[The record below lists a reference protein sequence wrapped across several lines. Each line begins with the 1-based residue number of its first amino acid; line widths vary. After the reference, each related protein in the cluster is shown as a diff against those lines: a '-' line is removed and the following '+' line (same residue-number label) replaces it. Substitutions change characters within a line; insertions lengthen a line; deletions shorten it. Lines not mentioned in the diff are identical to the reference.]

1 MKKFRPSLI
10 TVALVASGMAIFN
23 LPVFAQESAVE
34 VEPLSSETPAE
45 DIEKIEIR
53 GFATSLI
60 QSLNQKRFGDTV
72 SEQISADDLGGL
84 PDVSMADALTRLPGI
99 SAVRTGGQ
107 AAEINIRGLSG
118 DFVFSTLNGREQVST
133 SGSRSIEF
141 DQYPSELIS
150 SAAVYK
156 SPKASLIE
164 GGVAGTVEL
173 ETASPLS
180 IDGDYKFSVNARGMF
195 NDRADEV
202 SDAEQYGNRFS
213 VSYQTKFLDETL
225 GLALGYARLYQPSVS
240 TQFIGLAYNAEKD
253 VDGLAGD
260 IENVSATCLATEP
273 CAGFE
278 KISEGFEMQH
288 QGGVETRN
296 GYMAALE
303 WAPTDNFTLK
313 TDLFLSKFE
322 SEEFA
327 RGFRVKLGGS
337 SVSVT
342 NPVIVD
348 NRVIGGTFNRSADSF
363 TRVELVNDDNRDSD
377 EVFSA
382 GIKAQWQATD
392 NLSMTFDVSLSKAE
406 SDFRNGLLWSLVG
419 EDANATNPQFDENIS
434 ISYLLNGLDLPDLAF
449 NQVDAF
455 SDIDRV
461 MVSKYGIYPYKNE
474 DELKAYR
481 LDVKYELD
489 NDFISS
495 IEFGARYSDREY
507 NNDRSVFE
515 YGNDSAFSVSQPPLR
530 LTQDMVKTV
539 AWSSEFGYFPDYL
552 SIDLDKALNAW
563 FPSGV
568 PQPVQT
574 WGVGHPGVINSPTD
588 NEGPNTAWSVQES
601 GDVFEEVTAAYIMAN
616 IDTEL
621 AGLPITG
628 NVGIRRIESTQ
639 SSTTLQDVSTAF
651 VLLDSDGNA
660 VLDADGVAVTVT
672 RGDPAKGAQY
682 ITDDA
687 GLINDYFRPAILT
700 DKYTDYLPSLNLNF
714 KLTESQ
720 QLRFAAAKV
729 MGRAPINRFAANTTT
744 SIATVSASQNPDT
757 GEITLSSPTA
767 KISGNSRNSPY
778 LRPFYANQYDLSY
791 EYYFTETDGAFVAA
805 LFYKDI
811 KSFVDDIS
819 LEPYD
824 FAANG
829 FVVPTQVS
837 VPVFVE
843 PDSPGATPVRA
854 TDANG
859 DPLSIVV
866 PTENGRYDTAVN
878 NADGGYIRGLELTYT
893 QIYDFLPGAWAGLG
907 MNASYSFTESEITRT
922 LTDSVFSIQLPGLSE
937 NVAQATVFW
946 EYEGFE
952 TRLSA
957 RYRDA
962 FVSKQVA
969 VNEQT
974 VNFDSEVVVDYQASY
989 NINENLGVVFQ
1000 INNLTD
1006 EPTRSYFGQ
1015 EDLTGTIQFFGTQYF
1030 LGVTYSL

>member
-10 TVALVASGMAIFN
+10 TAALVASGMAIIN
-23 LPVFAQESAVE
+23 LPVYAQEADVE
-34 VEPLSSETPAE
+34 IKPLSGETPSDE
-45 DIEKIEIR
+45 IEKIEVR

-180 IDGDYKFSVNARGMF
+180 IDGDYKFNINARGMY
-195 NDRADEV
+195 NDRASEV
-202 SDAEQYGNRFS
+202 SDAEQYGHRFS

-240 TQFIGLAYNAEKD
+240 TQFIGLAYNTEAD

-273 CAGFE
+273 CAGYE

-288 QGGVETRN
+288 QGGVETRD

-313 TDLFLSKFE
+313 TDVFLSKFE

-337 SVSVT
+337 QVSIA
-342 NPVIVD
+342 NPVIKD
-348 NRVIGGTFNRSADSF
+348 NHVIGGAFNRTSGSF

-377 EVFSA
+377 QVFSA
-382 GIKAQWQATD
+382 GIKANWQATD

-406 SDFRNGLLWSLVG
+406 SDFQNGLLWSLVG
-419 EDANATNPQFDENIS
+419 EDATATNPQFDKNIS
-434 ISYLLNGLDLPDLAF
+434 LSYLLNGLNLPDLAF
-449 NQVDAF
+449 NQADAF

-461 MVSKYGIYPYKNE
+461 MVSRYGIYPFKNK

-481 LDVKYELD
+481 FDVKYELD

-530 LTQDMVKTV
+530 LTDDMVNRV
-539 AWSSEFGYFPDYL
+539 GWGSEFAYFPNYL
-552 SIDLDKALNAW
+552 SIDLDKALSAW
-563 FPSGV
+563 FPSGI

-574 WGVGHPGVINSPTD
+574 WGVGHPGVINSPTG
-588 NEGPNTAWSVQES
+588 NEGPNTAWSMQES
-601 GDVFEEVTAAYIMAN
+601 GDVFEEVTAAYLMAN
-616 IDTEL
+616 IDTEI

-628 NVGIRRIESTQ
+628 NIGIRRVESTQ
-639 SSTTLQDVSTAF
+639 SSTTLQDVSTTETVF
-651 VLLDSDGNA
+651 DERGNE
-660 VLDADGVAVTVT
+660 VEVTV
-672 RGDPAKGAQY
+672 GDPTRGAQY

-687 GLINDYFRPAILT
+687 GLINSFFRPALLSDT
-700 DKYTDYLPSLNLNF
+700 YTDYLPSLNLNF
-714 KLTESQ
+714 RLTQSQ

-744 SIATVSASQNPDT
+744 NVQTVSASQNPDT
-757 GEITLSSPTA
+757 GEIILSSPTA
-767 KISGNSRNSPY
+767 KINGNSRNSPY
-778 LRPFYANQYDLSY
+778 LRPFYADQYDVSY

-824 FAANG
+824 FAGNG
-829 FVVPTQVS
+829 FVVPTEVS

-843 PDSPGATPVRA
+843 ADSPGATPVRA
-854 TDANG
+854 RDENG
-859 DPLSIVV
+859 DPLSVIV

-878 NADGGYIRGLELTYT
+878 NASGGYIRGLELTYT
-893 QIYDFLPGAWAGLG
+893 QIYDFLPGAWSGLG

-952 TRLSA
+952 TRVSA

-974 VNFDSEVVVDYQASY
+974 VNFASEVVVDLQAAY
-989 NINENLGVVFQ
+989 DINENLGVVFQ

>member
-23 LPVFAQESAVE
+23 LPAFAQEAEVE
-34 VEPLSSETPAE
+34 VQPLSTETPTD
-45 DIEKIEIR
+45 DIEKIEVR

-60 QSLNQKRFGDTV
+60 KSLNQKRFGDTV

-180 IDGDYKFSVNARGMF
+180 IDGDYKFNVNVRGMY
-195 NDRADEV
+195 NDRAKEV
-202 SDAEQYGNRFS
+202 SDAQQYGNRFS
-213 VSYQTKFLDETL
+213 VSYQTKFLDDTL

-240 TQFIGLAYNAEKD
+240 TQFIGLAYNAEAD

-260 IENVSATCLATEP
+260 TGNVSATCLATDP

-288 QGGVETRN
+288 QGGVETRD
-296 GYMAALE
+296 GYMAAIE

-313 TDLFLSKFE
+313 TDVFLSKFE

-337 SVSVT
+337 QVSIT
-342 NPVIVD
+342 NPVLSG
-348 NRVIGGTFNRSADSF
+348 NNVIGGTFNRTADSF

-377 EVFSA
+377 QVFSA

-392 NLSMTFDVSLSKAE
+392 NLSMTFDVSLSKAK

-419 EDANATNPQFDENIS
+419 EDATATNPQFDENIS
-434 ISYLLNGLDLPDLAF
+434 MSYLLNGLNLPDLAF
-449 NQVDAF
+449 NQADAF

-461 MVSKYGIYPYKNE
+461 MVSKYGIYPFKNE

-481 LDVKYELD
+481 FDVKYDLD

-530 LTQDMVKTV
+530 LTQDMVNTV
-539 AWSSEFGYFPDYL
+539 SWDSEFGYFPDYL

-568 PQPVQT
+568 PQPAQT

-616 IDTEL
+616 IDTEIG
-621 AGLPITG
+621 GLPISG
-628 NVGIRRIESTQ
+628 NIGIRRIESTQ
-639 SSTTLQDVSTAF
+639 SSTTLQDVSTT
-651 VLLDSDGNA
+651 
-660 VLDADGVAVTVT
+660 VTVFDENGDEVQVT
-672 RGDPAKGAQY
+672 VGDPTRGAQY

-687 GLINDYFRPAILT
+687 GLINSYFRPDLLT

-714 KLTESQ
+714 RLTENQ

-729 MGRAPINRFAANTTT
+729 LGRAPINRFAANTTT
-744 SIATVSASQNPDT
+744 NVQTVSASQNPDT
-757 GEITLSSPTA
+757 GEISLSSPTA
-767 KISGNSRNSPY
+767 KINGNSRNSPY
-778 LRPFYANQYDLSY
+778 LRPFYADQYDLSY

-824 FAANG
+824 FAGNG

-843 PDSPGATPVRA
+843 PDSPTAAPVRA
-854 TDANG
+854 VDVNG
-859 DPLSIVV
+859 DPLSVIV

-878 NADGGYIRGLELTYT
+878 NASGGYIRGLELSYT
-893 QIYDFLPGAWAGLG
+893 QIYDFLPGAWSGLG

-952 TRLSA
+952 TRVSA

-974 VNFDSEVVVDYQASY
+974 VNFDSEVVVDFQASY
-989 NINENLGVVFQ
+989 DVSENMGVVFQ